1 MLIVPLPKGGHD
13 GFGRSSGWLEA
24 TVRSVVTSNVN
35 IALAQYKPLT
45 VYSCFSRASLDVY
58 LSMYTNQSWPICR
71 KFSDYLLLLYVVT
84 YSVPWEIPSSLAAII
99 PIHGLNFFWL
109 KAS

>member
-24 TVRSVVTSNVN
+24 TARSVVTSNVN
-35 IALAQYKPLT
+35 IALAQYK
-45 VYSCFSRASLDVY
+45 VVDSLFVSLEL